1 MHCLHEASHLFS
13 LKLSNLAHVRS
24 WSSSWEEERDTRELK
39 SKEEV
44 KKEISSQIKSFISTT
59 SCTVCTTNHSP
70 LMLTFEVNYLTG
82 EASEYR
88 ETQKKFSTFQCL
100 IAPIELGQRL
110 LNEGHPQLLFV
121 SLM

>member
-24 WSSSWEEERDTRELK
+24 WSSSSTWKEEERDMRELK

-59 SCTVCTTNHSP
+59 SMYSVHHQS
-70 LMLTFEVNYLTG
+70 L
-82 EASEYR
+82 
-88 ETQKKFSTFQCL
+88 STDAYF
-100 IAPIELGQRL
+100 
-110 LNEGHPQLLFV
+110 
-121 SLM
+121 